1 MQKYGLLFI
10 MLMAGMMLSMAPA
23 GAEPPPI
30 GKEESK
36 NPSWS
41 GEIETGLAYDGNV
54 FQEKEGAESDIIW
67 ESSLYLA
74 YRPGQIRW
82 SGLATFNRYLDN
94 SELSYEFYEL
104 GAERPFGEKNH
115 GNLFLQLSPPAPLDK
130 EDPSFPLITLGS
142 YGFTARFDRDL
153 SPWWNTGLSFS
164 YDRLNY
170 SDAFDAK
177 DTDVVKIGFPQTFR
191 LKTGWR
197 FLVDYSFEEGFARG
211 GTVPSGRPDD
221 ISYVAHAAAFQAGYQ
236 WAAPVSIRLRYRIRS
251 KTFNTDLPKE
261 TEPIH
266 SGRSDTS
273 HALLAGLRY
282 QPFPNVVVRARSQL
296 LWRNSSDPFVE
307 FNEWIHGL
315 SVSYLF

>member
-1 MQKYGLLFI
+1 MVWVALL
-10 MLMAGMMLSMAPA
+10 LAASPA
-23 GAEPPPI
+23 RGTSPS
-30 GKEESK
+30 EEEKVETRS
-36 NPSWS
+36 PWS

-54 FQEKEGAESDIIW
+54 FQEKEGAESDVLW

-82 SGLATFNRYLDN
+82 SGLAAFNRYLEN
-94 SELSYEFYEL
+94 SELNYEFYEI
-104 GAERPFGEKNH
+104 GGERPFGEKNY
-115 GNLFLQLSPPAPLDK
+115 GSLFVQLSPPAPLDK
-130 EDPSFPLITLGS
+130 EDPSFPLITLGT

-153 SPWWNTGLSFS
+153 FPWWNTGLSFS

-197 FLVDYSFEEGFARG
+197 FLADYSVEEGFARG
-211 GTVPSGRPDD
+211 GTVPSGRQDD

-251 KTFNTDLPKE
+251 KTFNTGLPKE

-266 SGRSDTS
+266 SGRRDTT
-273 HALLAGLRY
+273 HTLLAALRY
-282 QPFPNVVVRARSQL
+282 QPFPNVIVRARSQL
-296 LWRNSSDPFVE
+296 LWRDSSDPFVE